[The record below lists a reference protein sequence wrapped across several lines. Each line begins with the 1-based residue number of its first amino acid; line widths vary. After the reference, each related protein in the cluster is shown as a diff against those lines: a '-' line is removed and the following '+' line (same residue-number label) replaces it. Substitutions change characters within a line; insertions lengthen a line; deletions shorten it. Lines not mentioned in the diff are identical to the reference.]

1 MINALQIIG
10 NMPNFN
16 LYIPANVNDF
26 YGFINDLQSFN
37 FLPTDWIFVWLGLA
51 NEIDQ
56 SSVTSNN
63 STNNLTI
70 EDETVDTPKNLF

>member
-63 STNNLTI
+63 STNNIAI
-70 EDETVDTPKNLF
+70 EGETVDTTRNLF